1 MSQENVE
8 IVRRG
13 IEVWN
18 RGDMDAFRELHDPDA
33 VLRPVSD
40 WPEQGPF
47 VGRTTLMRFAEQLR
61 DTWDADTMEAISIT
75 EVGDRVVFRFVWHGA
90 GHGPEAN
97 LEMTDVLT
105 LRKGRI
111 CEHELFWDQAEALEA
126 AGLRE

>member
-13 IEVWN
+13 IEAWN

-75 EVGDRVVFRFVWHGA
+75 EVGDRVVFRYVWHGA
-90 GHGPEAN
+90 GHGPDAN
-97 LEMTDVLT
+97 LEMTDLLT

-111 CEHELFWDQAEALEA
+111 WEHELFWDQAEALEA
-126 AGLRE
+126 AGLRG

>member
-13 IEVWN
+13 IEAWN

-47 VGRTTLMRFAEQLR
+47 VGRTTLMRLPSSFATPGTPTRL
-61 DTWDADTMEAISIT
+61 
-75 EVGDRVVFRFVWHGA
+75 
-90 GHGPEAN
+90 
-97 LEMTDVLT
+97 
-105 LRKGRI
+105 K
-111 CEHELFWDQAEALEA
+111 
-126 AGLRE
+126 